1 MKWQACVM
9 LCALLCAMQDAYSTV
24 CPNKQCYVDAYESV
38 DSDKFPEVVRVKK
51 IFSKLRA
58 VVGTKETISAELL
71 IIESKGRPWAL
82 SLSDQTIVLT
92 TGAIEIFYSEGD
104 KELGDT
110 RAAFVLGHELAHI
123 SNQDLF
129 HAKAFN
135 GERNYALN
143 ADLFNQEMRADINGF
158 TYATIAGFNTPRLL
172 GGKAGFFQYWAEQL
186 PLIEGLKHPGTLK
199 RSENLQL
206 AFNEI
211 IDEIPFYRL
220 GMVLAHSGR
229 YKDAKNILTDYLKN
243 GGAKTKELYVNLGY
257 THLQLARAQM
267 SEKQAYKYWIPTL
280 LEIDTLELSR
290 GMFGGKV
297 GDVALAHLEKAEE
310 YLEIALDMDDNDYT
324 ALVNLTAVYLY
335 KPDSLH
341 KAYAAI
347 KSALN
352 LNLASD
358 HINRQLMSIYHLV
371 RLADDYDGGDRWTAT
386 KKWYQQEIAN
396 HPVDDNIIYN
406 MARMLDDRGRDDTAE
421 HYWTRLLERRNKLPR
436 VYRERTC
443 IRMNMSK
450 KECHT
455 GLGVVSAKPWPVTHI
470 PIGVDVRDQY
480 AKQCL
485 SQHWQGRTLER
496 SVGETQIKIFTD
508 QHNNEVI
515 ALDNFLEVYLKR
527 DVGLAT
533 EFGTVDRISKEY
545 GSYLSSQ
552 PAGIDGLALYKFRGA
567 SALVHNGYVK
577 ELWITELPSA
587 QAIRSGC
594 G

>member
-1 MKWQACVM
+1 M
-9 LCALLCAMQDAYSTV
+9 

-38 DSDKFPEVVRVKK
+38 DSDKLPEVVRVKK

-71 IIESKGRPWAL
+71 IIESDGRPWAL

-123 SNQDLF
+123 TNQDLF

-143 ADLFNQEMRADINGF
+143 IDLFNQEMRADINGF

-186 PLIEGLKHPGTLK
+186 PLVEGLKHPGTLK

-211 IDEIPFYRL
+211 VDEIPFYRL

-257 THLQLARAQM
+257 THLQLARAAM
-267 SEKQAYKYWIPTL
+267 PEKQAYKYWIPTL
-280 LEIDTLELSR
+280 LEIDTLELNR

-297 GDVALAHLEKAEE
+297 GASALAHLEKAEE

-352 LNLASD
+352 LNLASE
-358 HINRQLMSIYHLV
+358 HINQQLLSIYHLV

-386 KKWYQQEIAN
+386 KNWYQQEIAKQ
-396 HPVDDNIIYN
+396 PVDDNIIYN

-421 HYWTRLLERRNKLPR
+421 RYWMMLLEQRSKLPR

-443 IRMNMSK
+443 IRMSMSK
-450 KECHT
+450 KECHA
-455 GLGVVSAKPWPVTHI
+455 GSEIVSPKAWPVSHI
-470 PIGVDVRDQY
+470 PIGIDVRESY

-485 SQHWQGRTLER
+485 SEHWQGQILER
-496 SVGETQIKIFTD
+496 NVGETQVKIYTD
-508 QHNNEVI
+508 KSKNEVI

-527 DVGLAT
+527 DVGLAS
-533 EFGTVDRISKEY
+533 EFGTVDRISNVY

-552 PAGIDGLALYKFRGA
+552 PAGVDGLALYKFRGA

-587 QAIRSGC
+587 QAIESGC